1 MSAAGSRWVG
11 RAILAGLALLFA
23 LRIVQLRG
31 QGLLHVGTPRGSL
44 APDFAGPL
52 LAGDRFRLSD
62 ERGHPVALV
71 FWAPWCGPCRAE
83 MPGVERVARA
93 LKEKPHTARL
103 VAVDTEGNPE
113 TAKAI
118 VDRLGL
124 TMPIVLDDG
133 SASNAYQVAMIPQT
147 ILVDK
152 AGHVAGLLRG
162 EQSEAD
168 LLSAIEHVEQTP

>member
-1 MSAAGSRWVG
+1 VSAAGSRWVG
-11 RAILAGLALLFA
+11 RAILAALALLFA

-83 MPGVERVARA
+83 MPGVERVSRA
-93 LKEKPHTARL
+93 LQQKPHTARL
-103 VAVDTEGNPE
+103 VAVDTEGNRD
-113 TAKAI
+113 TALPI

-133 SASNAYQVAMIPQT
+133 SAGAAYHVMSIPQT
-147 ILVDK
+147 IIVDG
-152 AGHVAGLLRG
+152 AGHVAALLRG

-168 LLSAIEHVEQTP
+168 LMAAIEHVEHQ